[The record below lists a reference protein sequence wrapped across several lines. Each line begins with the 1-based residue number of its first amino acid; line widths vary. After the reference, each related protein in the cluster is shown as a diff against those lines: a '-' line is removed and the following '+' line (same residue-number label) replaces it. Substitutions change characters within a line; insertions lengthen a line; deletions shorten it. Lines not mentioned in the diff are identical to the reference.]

1 LDLLSIN
8 IPNNCIKRE
17 FHIEE
22 DELYIQLF
30 FFEVNFDDILKYLW
44 GLLSSNFRG
53 IEPFLQMEI
62 FFISKDLK
70 TLINVYDDRGM
81 DILELKIK

>member
-1 LDLLSIN
+1 M
-8 IPNNCIKRE
+8 
-17 FHIEE
+17 
-22 DELYIQLF
+22 
-30 FFEVNFDDILKYLW
+30 
-44 GLLSSNFRG
+44 G
-53 IEPFLQMEI
+53 IEPSLNMEI